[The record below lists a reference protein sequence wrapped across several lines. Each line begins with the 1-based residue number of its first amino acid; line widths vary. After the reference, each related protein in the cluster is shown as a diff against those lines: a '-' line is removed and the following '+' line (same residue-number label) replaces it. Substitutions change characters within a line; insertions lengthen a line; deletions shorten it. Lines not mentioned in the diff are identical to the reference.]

1 MATFNTVFGSTLP
14 SGAIDFITQDFN
26 VTDPVQF
33 ALPISI
39 YLVGYIPGPL
49 LLSPLSEAYGRR
61 VIMVSSFALFT
72 IFTVACALA
81 PNWPSFLF
89 FRLVC
94 GISAFSSIAITVG
107 IFGDIFADPVALDR
121 AFAMYTTVR
130 LFFCFLV
137 LTEVVFVPYPKPS
150 TLTSS

>member
-49 LLSPLSEAYGRR
+49 ILSPLSEAYGRR
-61 VIMVSSFALFT
+61 VIMVSSFALLT

-81 PNWPSFLF
+81 PNWPSFSS
-89 FRLVC
+89 
-94 GISAFSSIAITVG
+94 SALSAASVPPAPLPLPSESLATFSLT
-107 IFGDIFADPVALDR
+107 PW
-121 AFAMYTTVR
+121 
-130 LFFCFLV
+130 FLTGP
-137 LTEVVFVPYPKPS
+137 LPCTQR
-150 TLTSS
+150 